1 MARRASTFS
10 MMSLSSAGVIP
21 TVQPPLK
28 VSVTL
33 PCVRSMTGL
42 HGACVLTS
50 WAEVNPAGRNQTT
63 INAERANE
71 AIILHPT
78 AWRCGRAKPLCKHGT
93 IASQL
98 IVADRNAGRHELH
111 RLIFKG
117 NPLAYAMAAARL
129 PPPCGEGRTAL
140 AQPAPRPTKAL
151 SLRKMLQRS
160 I

>member
-42 HGACVLTS
+42 HGACVRTS
-50 WAEVNPAGRNQTT
+50 WAEIDPAGRNQTT

-71 AIILHPT
+71 VIILHPT
-78 AWRCGRAKPLCKHGT
+78 AWRCGRAKPLCGHST

-98 IVADRNAGRHELH
+98 VVVDRNAGGHELH
-111 RLIFKG
+111 RLTREG
-117 NPLAYAMAAARL
+117 NPIHH
-129 PPPCGEGRTAL
+129 PPMG
-140 AQPAPRPTKAL
+140 
-151 SLRKMLQRS
+151 
-160 I
+160 